1 MIKEKVV
8 VIGHGYVGTSMARF
22 FKDHFDTVVFDPVKY
37 QGAQEMLGGADM
49 GIGVVRNKTTVNSCD
64 LAVVCVPT
72 PQAEDHSVDLSIIE
86 EVLSWLQT
94 PLILIKSTIPPGT
107 TDRLKAKYGK
117 RIVFSPE
124 YIGEGK
130 YEVQWWKDKNYPH
143 PTDMKKHNFQIF
155 GGAMEDNV
163 AISNFFQKVIGPEPE
178 MCFTDAVT
186 AELTKY
192 MENSWGATKV
202 TFCNEFYNIAKAF
215 GVKYEVLRE
224 LWLKDGRVERMHTAV
239 FPNNRGF
246 GGKCYPK
253 DVNGIVEQS
262 KKAGYEP
269 HLLMSVL
276 KTNDEI
282 RNEVTN
288 ITTKVEQESSASVS

>member
-1 MIKEKVV
+1 MKKVA
-8 VIGHGYVGTSMARF
+8 VIGHGYVGTSVEKF
-22 FKDHFDTVVFDPVKY
+22 FADHFELEIFDPKY
-37 QGAQEMLGGADM
+37 
-49 GIGVVRNKTTVNSCD
+49 KTDVENPDSLYDFVDLDKKKALVNMAD

-72 PQAEDHSVDLSIIE
+72 PEAENHSVDLSIIE
-86 EVLSWLQT
+86 DVLSWIEA

-107 TDRLKAKYGK
+107 TDALKAKYGK

-155 GGAMEDNV
+155 GGDKADCIE
-163 AISNFFQKVIGPEPE
+163 ISAFFQKVVGPEPE
-178 MCFTDAVT
+178 MCFTDAKT
-186 AELTKY
+186 AELCKY

-202 TFCNEFYNIAKAF
+202 TFCNEFANIAKAM
-215 GVKYEVLRE
+215 GVEYPELRE

-239 FPNNRGF
+239 FPDNRGF

-253 DVNGIVEQS
+253 DVNGIVEHS
-262 KKAGYEP
+262 KANGYEP
-269 HLLMSVL
+269 KLLATVLSV
-276 KTNDEI
+276 NDEI
-282 RNEVTN
+282 RA
-288 ITTKVEQESSASVS
+288 EQKNG